1 MNSWKQSKDRFRR
14 FLTRPRE
21 WTNHF
26 WRAAYIERTWLHCHR
41 IIFGA
46 LAHPILLF
54 PICAIYIYTYI
65 YMYIYIYICAYIYI
79 YLCIYIY
86 VYIYLCIYIYICV
99 PKKSRRPM
107 SRHRFLVG
115 FSSCPEAETRNQ
127 FRSYP
132 AFGAGN
138 FLLGGELPTNRK
150 WVSSP
155 QL

>member
-65 YMYIYIYICAYIYI
+65 YVYIYMCIYICI

-86 VYIYLCIYIYICV
+86 VYIYMRS
-99 PKKSRRPM
+99 KKIKKTDVSTSVSRRFLLM
-107 SRHRFLVG
+107 SR
-115 FSSCPEAETRNQ
+115 SRNQ
-127 FRSYP
+127 KP
-132 AFGAGN
+132 IQK
-138 FLLGGELPTNRK
+138 LPSIWGRK
-150 WVSSP
+150 FSTWWRTTHES
-155 QL
+155 